1 LGYMAVMSTALHAPS
16 RAAARRDRRAARE
29 QAIIDAARLL
39 FDERGLRDPRVEDIA
54 RAAGLNKALI
64 YRAFASKDE
73 IFALAVKSYLDEL
86 RALTDALPAT
96 DAPEHL
102 RQLLTVFADFC
113 IAYPAFLDCGLAL
126 LRRPSPELR
135 DILSEAVWFRI
146 SRAVARC
153 VGSVQRALE
162 AAVGDG
168 VVLADDPGFLA
179 GRLLTQMMG
188 SLHLARSG
196 VALGE
201 PTPGVIRALAL
212 DPEQVRDACVRD
224 ALAVVHFSPKAS
236 S

>member
-1 LGYMAVMSTALHAPS
+1 MSVMSTTTIHGHA
-16 RAAARRDRRAARE
+16 RASSRRDRRAARE

-39 FDERGLRDPRVEDIA
+39 FDERGVRDPRVEDIA

-86 RALTDALPAT
+86 RALTDALPAA
-96 DAPEHL
+96 DRPEHL

-126 LRRPSPELR
+126 LRRPAPELR
-135 DILSEAVWFRI
+135 EILSESVWFRI

-162 AAVGDG
+162 PAADSG
-168 VVLADDPGFLA
+168 VDPAEDLGFLA

-188 SLHLARSG
+188 TMHLARAG
-196 VALGE
+196 VALSE
-201 PTPGVIRALAL
+201 PAPEAIRALAL
-212 DPEQVRDACVRD
+212 DPQQVRDACVRD
-224 ALAVVHFSPKAS
+224 ALTVVHLSPKAS